1 MKQALAITVKGR
13 VQGVGFRFSTVR
25 KAEELGLKG
34 FVENRMDGSVYIEA
48 EGDPESLNKLIDW
61 CREGPVTA
69 RVVDV
74 FTQEIPVQNLKRFS
88 VN

>member
-25 KAEELGLKG
+25 EAEELGIKG

-48 EGDPESLNKLIDW
+48 EGEPEALNKLVRW
-61 CREGPVTA
+61 CWKGPATA
-69 RVVDV
+69 RVEDV
-74 FTQEIPVQNLKRFS
+74 TTQEIPVQNFKRFG
-88 VN
+88 VK

>member
-25 KAEELGLKG
+25 EAEELGIKG

-48 EGDPESLNKLIDW
+48 EGEPRSEERSVGKEV
-61 CREGPVTA
+61 CH
-69 RVVDV
+69 RV
-74 FTQEIPVQNLKRFS
+74 
-88 VN
+88 